1 MDSRFPADAGPGMT
15 GPLWSPRMTEQLK
28 VGVIGIG
35 AFGSRVALRLLWSG
49 YHTLAIYD
57 VADVATRLFTNDYG
71 GMAIGSPKMMAQT
84 CDVVIAALPS
94 AAELREICFG
104 WEGVAEGFARGG
116 ILIDLGITD
125 PVETQKLAAQLGE
138 RGIDLVAAPAFGT
151 PQQAKEGKLTLVVGG
166 PEAAVA
172 RCRPVLELLAA
183 KILDADAAG
192 AAQAASAIAD
202 YLRGA
207 RLLAASEAIRLGQ
220 RFGFEPAT
228 VLDLGE
234 QLGGGDLGETLR
246 REVVTRRFE
255 TGLQLGLVR
264 RNLDLAARLAEA
276 TDTRSP
282 LIEATLAAWT
292 AAEKKLGY
300 GADHTSIIK
309 WLESLPTLR
318 PTPAPDA
325 EHAAE
330 PVGTSP
336 TV

>member
-1 MDSRFPADAGPGMT
+1 MT
-15 GPLWSPRMTEQLK
+15 QLK
-28 VGVIGIG
+28 IGVIGIG

-71 GMAIGSPKMMAQT
+71 GMALGSPKMMAQT
-84 CDVVIAALPS
+84 CDAVIAVLPS
-94 AAELREICFG
+94 AAELREVCFG
-104 WEGVAEGFARGG
+104 WEGVAEGFAPGG

-125 PVETQKLAAQLGE
+125 PVETVAIGKELAA

-151 PQQAKEGKLTLVVGG
+151 PVQAKEGKLTLVVGG

-172 RCRPVLELLAA
+172 RCRPVLETIAA
-183 KILDADAAG
+183 KILQADAAG

-202 YLRGA
+202 YLRAA

-220 RFGFEPAT
+220 RFGFAPAT
-228 VLDLGE
+228 VLDLGD
-234 QLGGGDLGETLR
+234 QLGGGDLRDTLR
-246 REVVTRRFE
+246 REVVTRRFD
-255 TGLQLGLVR
+255 TGLQLGIVR
-264 RNLDLAARLAEA
+264 RNLDLAARLAVA

-282 LIEATLAAWT
+282 LIEATLAAWN

-309 WLESLPTLR
+309 WLEALPSLK
-318 PTPAPDA
+318 PAPEPEA
-325 EHAAE
+325 EGKAE
-330 PVGTSP
+330 PVSEPVGRAPS
-336 TV
+336 V